1 MLKRKIT
8 QRFEEWLAAP
18 KRKALLVSGA
28 RQVGKTFAIREFGR
42 SHFDNMVEVNFLENK
57 TAASFLSEANDADE
71 FIERLSLLS
80 SSPLSQG
87 RTLVFL
93 DEIQEAA
100 DVITASKF
108 LAESNRF
115 ELIMSGSLLGVEL
128 KDVRSFPV
136 GYLHEERMFPL
147 DFEEFCWSQNVPV
160 RFLDQIRQHYE
171 DKTPLQDALHERFM
185 TLFRQYIV
193 VGGMPE
199 AVQSYV
205 DAQRDLATVRAVH
218 SDIVSLY
225 KKDIAKYAGRR
236 SLFVRTIY
244 DALPSELAKVN
255 KRFTLQSVKHGATY
269 ESLRDDFEWLDAAGV
284 VLKTCLVS
292 EPKFPLTRTRESR
305 KFKLYS
311 ADTGMLVTRYPV
323 QTAMGV
329 LQGSRSINFGA
340 VHENV
345 VAQELAAA
353 GFGLC
358 YYSNNRKGELDFL
371 IETGKGDVVAIE
383 VKSGK
388 DYKRHMALNNVLG
401 SKEYGVRCAYVLSEA
416 NVSKTT
422 RSDKPLY
429 YLPLYM
435 TMCLPLEKKDDQI
448 SMKLEEVTFDNREQG

>member
-115 ELIMSGSLLGVEL
+115 ELIMSDSLLGVEL

-171 DKTPLQDALHERFM
+171 DKTPLQDAL
-185 TLFRQYIV
+185 
-193 VGGMPE
+193 
-199 AVQSYV
+199 
-205 DAQRDLATVRAVH
+205 
-218 SDIVSLY
+218 
-225 KKDIAKYAGRR
+225 
-236 SLFVRTIY
+236 
-244 DALPSELAKVN
+244 
-255 KRFTLQSVKHGATY
+255 
-269 ESLRDDFEWLDAAGV
+269 
-284 VLKTCLVS
+284 TCLS
-292 EPKFPLTRTRESR
+292 T
-305 KFKLYS
+305 
-311 ADTGMLVTRYPV
+311 
-323 QTAMGV
+323 
-329 LQGSRSINFGA
+329 
-340 VHENV
+340 
-345 VAQELAAA
+345 
-353 GFGLC
+353 
-358 YYSNNRKGELDFL
+358 
-371 IETGKGDVVAIE
+371 
-383 VKSGK
+383 
-388 DYKRHMALNNVLG
+388 
-401 SKEYGVRCAYVLSEA
+401 
-416 NVSKTT
+416 
-422 RSDKPLY
+422 
-429 YLPLYM
+429 
-435 TMCLPLEKKDDQI
+435 
-448 SMKLEEVTFDNREQG
+448 